1 MALANE
7 EFTQQHEELLNNG
20 FMLGESRT
28 YSTLIT
34 SEDGSSVEFIVVA
47 NQYESQQ
54 GEVQC
59 LGYFKNP
66 ETGATIVIQ
75 GGIMSCIECA
85 AGIVGGGLACTL
97 VCIGTAGTIVLT
109 PACAACV
116 LKYVLRLVGKDMQ
129 KGGFD
134 KERHGKIIIA
144 ISLFFILIGI
154 VGGGLFERDFS
165 ISVIIISVAALA
177 AGIVWRMNR
186 NLGDMPVLF
195 VIIGFCIMLAYI
207 WTGVVS
213 GNFLWIILGI
223 ILSVLWMLLVI
234 RENPTIIKGKR
245 GDADDE

>member
-1 MALANE
+1 MPARQDLK
-7 EFTQQHEELLNNG
+7 
-20 FMLGESRT
+20 
-28 YSTLIT
+28 IT
-34 SEDGSSVEFIVVA
+34 VPHTR
-47 NQYESQQ
+47 N
-54 GEVQC
+54 
-59 LGYFKNP
+59 
-66 ETGATIVIQ
+66 
-75 GGIMSCIECA
+75 
-85 AGIVGGGLACTL
+85 
-97 VCIGTAGTIVLT
+97 
-109 PACAACV
+109 
-116 LKYVLRLVGKDMQ
+116 YVLRLVGKDMQ

-165 ISVIIISVAALA
+165 ISVITISVAALA

-186 NLGDMPVLF
+186 NPGDMPVLF
-195 VIIGFCIMLAYI
+195 VIIGFCIMLVYI

-223 ILSVLWMLLVI
+223 ILPVLWMLLVI

>member
-1 MALANE
+1 MPAKQDLK
-7 EFTQQHEELLNNG
+7 
-20 FMLGESRT
+20 
-28 YSTLIT
+28 IT
-34 SEDGSSVEFIVVA
+34 VPHTR
-47 NQYESQQ
+47 N
-54 GEVQC
+54 
-59 LGYFKNP
+59 
-66 ETGATIVIQ
+66 
-75 GGIMSCIECA
+75 
-85 AGIVGGGLACTL
+85 
-97 VCIGTAGTIVLT
+97 
-109 PACAACV
+109 
-116 LKYVLRLVGKDMQ
+116 YVLRLVGKDMQ

-177 AGIVWRMNR
+177 AGIVWHMNR

-195 VIIGFCIMLAYI
+195 VIIGFCITLAYI

>member
-1 MALANE
+1 VPARQDLK
-7 EFTQQHEELLNNG
+7 
-20 FMLGESRT
+20 
-28 YSTLIT
+28 IT
-34 SEDGSSVEFIVVA
+34 V
-47 NQYESQQ
+47 
-54 GEVQC
+54 
-59 LGYFKNP
+59 P
-66 ETGATIVIQ
+66 HTR
-75 GGIMSCIECA
+75 
-85 AGIVGGGLACTL
+85 
-97 VCIGTAGTIVLT
+97 
-109 PACAACV
+109 
-116 LKYVLRLVGKDMQ
+116 KYVLRLVGKDMQ

-186 NLGDMPVLF
+186 NPGDMPVLF

>member
-1 MALANE
+1 MGQRFA
-7 EFTQQHEELLNNG
+7 
-20 FMLGESRT
+20 S
-28 YSTLIT
+28 
-34 SEDGSSVEFIVVA
+34 
-47 NQYESQQ
+47 
-54 GEVQC
+54 
-59 LGYFKNP
+59 
-66 ETGATIVIQ
+66 ATIV
-75 GGIMSCIECA
+75 
-85 AGIVGGGLACTL
+85 
-97 VCIGTAGTIVLT
+97 
-109 PACAACV
+109 PARQDLKITV
-116 LKYVLRLVGKDMQ
+116 PHTRKYVLRLVGKDMQ

>member
-1 MALANE
+1 MPARQDLK
-7 EFTQQHEELLNNG
+7 
-20 FMLGESRT
+20 
-28 YSTLIT
+28 IT
-34 SEDGSSVEFIVVA
+34 V
-47 NQYESQQ
+47 
-54 GEVQC
+54 
-59 LGYFKNP
+59 P
-66 ETGATIVIQ
+66 HTR
-75 GGIMSCIECA
+75 
-85 AGIVGGGLACTL
+85 
-97 VCIGTAGTIVLT
+97 
-109 PACAACV
+109 
-116 LKYVLRLVGKDMQ
+116 KYVLRLVGKDMQ

-186 NLGDMPVLF
+186 NPGDMPVLF